1 MNNTINSTKNN
12 KLKDNITSATSN
24 INTLKKAL
32 GLGAIY
38 AGLRKTASTIKD
50 IAKENIDMI
59 ETNNLFEV
67 SMGKVVDKYGNLD
80 TQASKYYTKAM
91 DFQNQMNEK
100 LATNKSELEEYQA
113 MYYSMFKGQG
123 INKDASYTMSESLT
137 KAGYDIASL
146 YNLSVKDAMDKIK
159 SGIAGQVESLRTIG
173 IDVSESSLSKV
184 LNEVGIDRSVQQL
197 SYAEKEVARYIAIIE
212 QAGQAQGDFAKT
224 FESPA
229 NQIRVFQNQLIEL
242 KQVAGSFIVNAFGGI
257 IVWANAIIMAIKEII
272 KSIASLFG
280 YDLSSGGSN
289 NLADS
294 IGVSDLNNGLGGA
307 TKKAKELKKQL
318 MGFDEINNI
327 DPASTTGGSGGSGGV
342 ATGVDDKLLKSLKE
356 WDNKMNSITG
366 KAQEYRDAIL
376 KALGFTRDIDGN
388 LKWHWKDMNNIL
400 KVLTVI
406 AGIVGGILI
415 IGKITKLVNWLKTLF
430 TILKTGKGATTTFGL
445 GLQTIGKIILGL
457 KSGFTNLGAWI
468 SMAVGQYK
476 IFRAQGNGVI
486 SSLKLTKSALA
497 ETGQGF
503 SSLISTGVKV
513 GVGLTGLVASSALAY
528 KSMKDLNEGSIS
540 TTEGMLKLAGSL
552 AGATASGALIGSV
565 FGPAGM
571 AIGAF
576 AGFAISATSAV
587 IGAYNASSKYHDEV
601 KNLKNSVSELSKEIE
616 ENTKKYEENKKN
628 INSNLEDKMAELG
641 VYQTLIAELGKYVDA
656 NGKVISG
663 NERRID
669 YILGELSKALGI
681 ELSRNGDLITK
692 NGEVV
697 SSYKTLQNELSN
709 TIQKL
714 KEEAE
719 TEALKE
725 LYKNSIK
732 QKIKDQNELNK
743 AIEKEAEAYNILQK
757 VTDSG
762 ASKWSKDYKDAKKS
776 LEEASDTV
784 NTLRD
789 NVANDT
795 KDISNYSSQLTQK
808 VVDDT
813 NSMTLQMMEQGEV
826 TEKQMQNIVS
836 SNWSNWESVY
846 NQANTITQE
855 MMLAQSTTIDTWS
868 PELAKK
874 WSDMADSSKENFLQ
888 GISDVDAK
896 TASKILSSINVT
908 NENKPAMAEAWKQL
922 AKKSKDEFDNSFSSL
937 SQDTQNLIIGSITTT
952 ETLTP
957 QMQMKWHDLAKTSK
971 DKYNEQLS
979 LVDDDTRKS
988 IEDANKII
996 DQLSPSEQ
1004 EKLRNLA
1011 KNSKEKYQ
1019 IELSKMQQSTENAMS
1034 NTAGSIN
1041 RNRSVSNSASSLGSN
1056 VKLSYERN
1064 LGDGNNSARNFLLG
1078 FTRVL
1083 SSGGMGGPVGIFY
1096 GIASLTRR
1104 IVSKFNAGLGNH
1116 SPSKKTRKSAI
1127 FFAQG
1132 FTNQIRKSSLGMI
1145 SQVGNLATDM
1155 TDNFSNNIGMVDT
1168 IKELNQGIKVNT
1180 RDMAIDT
1187 TQYVNYG
1194 AISGQI
1200 QAQSKVSLGNI
1211 SDQIYNAV
1219 VSGMEKAKVQ
1229 VDINAK
1235 TDEGVI
1241 VEKASEGFRDYVTR
1255 TGELPFPVPV

>member
-1 MNNTINSTKNN
+1 M
-12 KLKDNITSATSN
+12 
-24 INTLKKAL
+24 

-38 AGLRKTASTIKD
+38 AGLRKTASTIRD
-50 IAKENIDMI
+50 IAKENIDMV

-257 IVWANAIIMAIKEII
+257 ITWANAIIMAIKEII

-294 IGVSDLNNGLGGA
+294 IGVSDLNSGLGGA

-327 DPASTTGGSGGSGGV
+327 DPASTTGGSGGSGGI

-376 KALGFTRDIDGN
+376 KALGFSRDIDGN

-406 AGIVGGILI
+406 AGVVGGILI

-445 GLQTIGKIILGL
+445 GLQTIGKIILAL
-457 KSGFTNLGAWI
+457 KSGFTNFGTWI
-468 SMAVGQYK
+468 SMVVEQYK
-476 IFRAQGNGVI
+476 VFRAQGNGVI
-486 SSLKLTKSALA
+486 ESLKLTKTSLA

-503 SSLISTGVKV
+503 LSLIPTWAKV
-513 GVGLTGLVASSALAY
+513 GVGLAGLVGSSILAY
-528 KSMKDLNEGSIS
+528 NSMKDLNEGSIS

-552 AGATASGALIGSV
+552 TGATASGALIGSV
-565 FGPAGM
+565 FGPAGT
-571 AIGAF
+571 AIGAL
-576 AGFAISATSAV
+576 AGFTIDATSAIV
-587 IGAYNASSKYHDEV
+587 GLYNIQSPLTEELKNTRKKIDEQAQSWN
-601 KNLKNSVSELSKEIE
+601 NLKEKVQETVDTQLGEQNFNKLLVDELD
-616 ENTKKYEENKKN
+616 
-628 INSNLEDKMAELG
+628 NLTE
-641 VYQTLIAELGKYVDA
+641 A
-656 NGKVISG
+656 NGKVKSG
-663 NERRID
+663 YEARVS
-669 YILGELSKALGI
+669 YILGEVNKAYGTEYQLSGNQITQNGKVVDSIKDITDNIRKQIEAKKAQIIL
-681 ELSRNGDLITK
+681 DA
-692 NGEVV
+692 
-697 SSYKTLQNELSN
+697 NE
-709 TIQKL
+709 
-714 KEEAE
+714 
-719 TEALKE
+719 E
-725 LYKNSIK
+725 LYKNAILEKANAYDVYTESLNNQTKAQQEMNEFLEKYGLSMEDVDTKSWKYCSTLSSMNILETARFDK
-732 QKIKDQNELNK
+732 LQKNLDDANKAVDESLNQYKEYSSTIINYEELQTAVIEGSSEAQAKAIEAYTNTYKKEGETRKASLKDEMNMTKIDLDNMKKIYKDNGKEINQDVEEKMNDRIRVVADKLAENTKTVEDLTNDNVDAWKTLGNQSYKVYEEELNK
-743 AIEKEAEAYNILQK
+743 VEPNTRQEIQKMTGVFIEKLPEARKVADDLGTTVIDNLDKEPEAKSVALDEIKQFLNGLS
-757 VTDSG
+757 DSQQRE
-762 ASKWSKDYKDAKKS
+762 
-776 LEEASDTV
+776 L
-784 NTLRD
+784 L
-789 NVANDT
+789 
-795 KDISNYSSQLTQK
+795 
-808 VVDDT
+808 
-813 NSMTLQMMEQGEV
+813 
-826 TEKQMQNIVS
+826 KQC
-836 SNWSNWESVY
+836 
-846 NQANTITQE
+846 
-855 MMLAQSTTIDTWS
+855 
-868 PELAKK
+868 
-874 WSDMADSSKENFLQ
+874 
-888 GISDVDAK
+888 G
-896 TASKILSSINVT
+896 
-908 NENKPAMAEAWKQL
+908 
-922 AKKSKDEFDNSFSSL
+922 
-937 SQDTQNLIIGSITTT
+937 
-952 ETLTP
+952 
-957 QMQMKWHDLAKTSK
+957 
-971 DKYNEQLS
+971 
-979 LVDDDTRKS
+979 
-988 IEDANKII
+988 IEDADKVIQGLKQG
-996 DQLSPSEQ
+996 DLS
-1004 EKLRNLA
+1004 
-1011 KNSKEKYQ
+1011 
-1019 IELSKMQQSTENAMS
+1019 EN
-1034 NTAGSIN
+1034 
-1041 RNRSVSNSASSLGSN
+1041 
-1056 VKLSYERN
+1056 
-1064 LGDGNNSARNFLLG
+1064 
-1078 FTRVL
+1078 
-1083 SSGGMGGPVGIFY
+1083 VGINIIKGLRT
-1096 GIASLTRR
+1096 GIKNDYWQGQTLSTATS
-1104 IVSKFNAGLGNH
+1104 FAGKLLNRFKTAFDIH
-1116 SPSKKTRKSAI
+1116 SPSRKTRT
-1127 FFAQG
+1127 FGMYLLQG
-1132 FTNQIRKSSLGMI
+1132 LG
-1145 SQVGNLATDM
+1145 VGINKEQNNVLSTVKD
-1155 TDNFSNNIGMVDT
+1155 FSNNLLKEFNNP

-1200 QAQSKVSLGNI
+1200 QTQSKVSLGNI
-1211 SDQIYNAV
+1211 SDRIYNAV

-1241 VEKASEGFRDYVTR
+1241 VETASAGFRDYVTR

>member
-1 MNNTINSTKNN
+1 MN
-12 KLKDNITSATSN
+12 A
-24 INTLKKAL
+24 LKKSL

-38 AGLRKTASTIKD
+38 VGLRKTANIVKD
-50 IAKENIDMI
+50 VAQANIDMI

-67 SMGKVVDKYGNLD
+67 SMGKVVDQYGNLD
-80 TQASKYYTKAM
+80 ETASQYYTRAM
-91 DFQNQMNEK
+91 KFQNEMNEK
-100 LATNKSELEEYQA
+100 LATNKSELQKYQA

-123 INKDASYTMSESLT
+123 IDKNNSYTMSESLT

-146 YNLSVKDAMDKIK
+146 YNLSVEDAMNKIK

-294 IGVSDLNNGLGGA
+294 IGVSDLNSGLGGA

-327 DPASTTGGSGGSGGV
+327 DPASTTGGSGGSGGI

-400 KVLTVI
+400 KVLTII

-430 TILKTGKGATTTFGL
+430 TVLKTGKGATTTFGL

-457 KSGFTNLGAWI
+457 KSGFTNLGSWI
-468 SMAVGQYK
+468 SMVIGQYK
-476 IFRAQGNGVI
+476 IFRTQGNGVI
-486 SSLKLTKSALA
+486 SSLKLTRTALA

-503 SSLISTGVKV
+503 FSLIPVWAKV
-513 GVGLTGLVASSALAY
+513 GVGLAGLVGSSTLAY
-528 KSMKDLNEGSIS
+528 KSMKDLKEESIS
-540 TTEGMLKLAGSL
+540 STDGILKLSGSL
-552 AGATASGALIGSV
+552 AGATASGALLGSV
-565 FGPAGM
+565 IPGVGT
-571 AIGAF
+571 AIGALI
-576 AGFAISATSAV
+576 GFSTGAVASIIGLSSAQSELTIELQNTSKEIDTQIEEIENIKKSYDEAVDSINKNKEASLLNLEVTKKQSEVLGEYIDTNGRVKEGYEDRVKLILGDLNNALGTEYGLTGNQITRNGELVKSYNELKSNIDSYIAKKKQQIEAESYEEVYKETLKERIQLEEKQKNLLDERLKAEQEYKDAISDVSTATNFFDRIQAQNNKTL
-587 IGAYNASSKYHDEV
+587 AE
-601 KNLKNSVSELSKEIE
+601 KNLKKITEEEKEYRKEIE
-616 ENTKKYEENKKN
+616 KNQSKLDEYSNK
-628 INSNLEDKMAELG
+628 IDSTYSSIED
-641 VYQTLIAELGKYVDA
+641 T
-656 NGKVISG
+656 S
-663 NERRID
+663 
-669 YILGELSKALGI
+669 
-681 ELSRNGDLITK
+681 
-692 NGEVV
+692 
-697 SSYKTLQNELSN
+697 
-709 TIQKL
+709 
-714 KEEAE
+714 E
-719 TEALKE
+719 TTGT
-725 LYKNSIK
+725 
-732 QKIKDQNELNK
+732 
-743 AIEKEAEAYNILQK
+743 NILQNMQQNF
-757 VTDSG
+757 S
-762 ASKWSKDYKDAKKS
+762 
-776 LEEASDTV
+776 EQ
-784 NTLRD
+784 
-789 NVANDT
+789 T
-795 KDISNYSSQLTQK
+795 K
-808 VVDDT
+808 
-813 NSMTLQMMEQGEV
+813 
-826 TEKQMQNIVS
+826 
-836 SNWSNWESVY
+836 
-846 NQANTITQE
+846 
-855 MMLAQSTTIDTWS
+855 TIDTNTNILSNRFKILGTKGGTSYTQGLESTETSASQTAQQLQKIVESGLENDPAYRKVATDSVKEYLLGLDDKTQKQLLKDCGIANVDEVVKGLKQGDLSEDVGINVIKGLQRGLKNNYWQGQTLTTAKSFANSVLNKFKRTFGINS
-868 PELAKK
+868 PSRKTRTFGMYLLQGLGVGI
-874 WSDMADSSKENFLQ
+874 SKE
-888 GISDVDAK
+888 
-896 TASKILSSINVT
+896 
-908 NENKPAMAEAWKQL
+908 
-922 AKKSKDEFDNSFSSL
+922 
-937 SQDTQNLIIGSITTT
+937 QN
-952 ETLTP
+952 
-957 QMQMKWHDLAKTSK
+957 
-971 DKYNEQLS
+971 N
-979 LVDDDTRKS
+979 
-988 IEDANKII
+988 
-996 DQLSPSEQ
+996 
-1004 EKLRNLA
+1004 
-1011 KNSKEKYQ
+1011 
-1019 IELSKMQQSTENAMS
+1019 
-1034 NTAGSIN
+1034 
-1041 RNRSVSNSASSLGSN
+1041 
-1056 VKLSYERN
+1056 
-1064 LGDGNNSARNFLLG
+1064 
-1078 FTRVL
+1078 VL
-1083 SSGGMGGPVGIFY
+1083 STV
-1096 GIASLTRR
+1096 
-1104 IVSKFNAGLGNH
+1104 K
-1116 SPSKKTRKSAI
+1116 
-1127 FFAQG
+1127 
-1132 FTNQIRKSSLGMI
+1132 
-1145 SQVGNLATDM
+1145 D
-1155 TDNFSNNIGMVDT
+1155 FSNNLLKEFNNP

-1241 VEKASEGFRDYVTR
+1241 VEKASEGFRDYVNR

>member
-91 DFQNQMNEK
+91 NFQNEMNEK
-100 LATNKSELEEYQA
+100 LATNKSELQQYQA

-123 INKDASYTMSESLT
+123 IDKNNSYTMSESLT

-146 YNLSVKDAMDKIK
+146 YNLSVEDAMNKIK

-173 IDVSESSLSKV
+173 IDVSESALTKV
-184 LNEVGIDRSVQQL
+184 IRNAGIDDRSVQQL

-229 NQIRVFQNQLIEL
+229 NQIRVFKNQLIEL

-280 YDLSSGGSN
+280 YDLSSGGSS

-294 IGVSDLNNGLGGA
+294 IGVSDLNSGLGGA

-327 DPASTTGGSGGSGGV
+327 DPASTTGGSGGSSGV

-400 KVLTVI
+400 KVLTII
-406 AGIVGGILI
+406 AGVVGGILI

-457 KSGFTNLGAWI
+457 KSGFTNLGSWI
-468 SMAVGQYK
+468 SMVIGQYK
-476 IFRAQGNGVI
+476 IFRTQGNGVI
-486 SSLKLTKSALA
+486 SSLKLTRTALA

-503 SSLISTGVKV
+503 LSLIPVWAKV
-513 GVGLTGLVASSALAY
+513 GVGLAGLIGSSVLAY
-528 KSMKDLNEGSIS
+528 NSMKDLKEGSIS
-540 TTEGMLKLAGSL
+540 STEGILKLSGSL
-552 AGATASGALIGSV
+552 AGATASGALLGSV
-565 FGPAGM
+565 IPGVGTAVGALAGFS
-571 AIGAF
+571 IGAV
-576 AGFAISATSAV
+576 ASIVGLSSAQSDLT
-587 IGAYNASSKYHDEV
+587 IEIQNTT
-601 KNLKNSVSELSKEIE
+601 KEIDAQIE
-616 ENTKKYEENKKN
+616 EIENIKKSYDETVDSINKNKEASLLNLEVTKKQSE
-628 INSNLEDKMAELG
+628 ILG
-641 VYQTLIAELGKYVDA
+641 EYIDA
-656 NGKVISG
+656 NGRVKEGYEDRVKL
-663 NERRID
+663 
-669 YILGELSKALGI
+669 ILGDLNNALGTEYGLTGNQI
-681 ELSRNGDLITK
+681 TRNGELVKSYNDLKSNID
-692 NGEVV
+692 
-697 SSYKTLQNELSN
+697 SYIAK
-709 TIQKL
+709 K
-714 KEEAE
+714 
-719 TEALKE
+719 
-725 LYKNSIK
+725 K
-732 QKIKDQNELNK
+732 QQI
-743 AIEKEAEAYNILQK
+743 EAEAYEEIYKETLKERIQLEEKQQGLLDSRIQLEQEYKEAIEQTSTATSFFEKQQAKKNETLAKQKLDKLTEEEKKYREELDKNQKKLDEYSSKVDGTYKNIENTGKTTGTNILQNMQQNF
-757 VTDSG
+757 TDQT
-762 ASKWSKDYKDAKKS
+762 K
-776 LEEASDTV
+776 TV
-784 NTLRD
+784 
-789 NVANDT
+789 
-795 KDISNYSSQLTQK
+795 
-808 VVDDT
+808 DT
-813 NSMTLQMMEQGEV
+813 NT
-826 TEKQMQNIVS
+826 N
-836 SNWSNWESVY
+836 
-846 NQANTITQE
+846 
-855 MMLAQSTTIDTWS
+855 
-868 PELAKK
+868 
-874 WSDMADSSKENFLQ
+874 
-888 GISDVDAK
+888 
-896 TASKILSSINVT
+896 ILSNRFKIMGTS
-908 NENKPAMAEAWKQL
+908 EG
-922 AKKSKDEFDNSFSSL
+922 NSYIQGL
-937 SQDTQNLIIGSITTT
+937 D
-952 ETLTP
+952 
-957 QMQMKWHDLAKTSK
+957 
-971 DKYNEQLS
+971 
-979 LVDDDTRKS
+979 
-988 IEDANKII
+988 
-996 DQLSPSEQ
+996 
-1004 EKLRNLA
+1004 
-1011 KNSKEKYQ
+1011 
-1019 IELSKMQQSTENAMS
+1019 STK
-1034 NTAGSIN
+1034 
-1041 RNRSVSNSASSLGSN
+1041 NSASQTAEQLQKLVENGLENEPAYRKVATDSIKEFLNGLSTSEQKRLLKNCGIDN
-1056 VKLSYERN
+1056 VDEVIKGLKQGDLSE
-1064 LGDGNNSARNFLLG
+1064 D
-1078 FTRVL
+1078 
-1083 SSGGMGGPVGIFY
+1083 VGINVVKGLQRGLKNNYWQGQTLSTAKSFANS
-1096 GIASLTRR
+1096 IL
-1104 IVSKFNAGLGNH
+1104 SKFQTTFGIH
-1116 SPSKKTRKSAI
+1116 SPSRKTRAFGIYLLK
-1127 FFAQG
+1127 G
-1132 FTNQIRKSSLGMI
+1132 LGI
-1145 SQVGNLATDM
+1145 GIYKEQNNVLSTVKD
-1155 TDNFSNNIGMVDT
+1155 FSNNLLKEFNNP

-1180 RDMAIDT
+1180 KDMAIDT

-1211 SDQIYNAV
+1211 SDRIYNAV

-1241 VEKASEGFRDYVTR
+1241 VEKASEGFRDIVER

>member
-184 LNEVGIDRSVQQL
+184 LNEVEIDRSVQQL

-294 IGVSDLNNGLGGA
+294 IGVSDLNSGLGGA

-327 DPASTTGGSGGSGGV
+327 DPASTTGGSGGSGGI

-388 LKWHWKDMNNIL
+388 LKWHWKDMNKIL

-415 IGKITKLVNWLKTLF
+415 IGKITKLINWLKTLF

-445 GLQTIGKIILGL
+445 GLQTIGKIILSL
-457 KSGFTNLGAWI
+457 KSGFTNLGTWI
-468 SMAVGQYK
+468 PMVVSQYK
-476 IFRAQGNGVI
+476 IFRTQGNGVI

-503 SSLISTGVKV
+503 LSLVPTWAKV
-513 GVGLTGLVASSALAY
+513 SVGLAGLVGSSVLAY
-528 KSMKDLNEGSIS
+528 NSMKQLEEGSIS
-540 TTEGMLKLAGSL
+540 STGGILKFSGSL
-552 AGATASGALIGSV
+552 AGAAASGALLGSAIPGVGTVVGAFGGIIIGTTASMLG
-565 FGPAGM
+565 FNEENINM
-571 AIGAF
+571 AIKLAE
-576 AGFAISATSAV
+576 TSKSLKEQKEK
-587 IGAYNASSKYHDEV
+587 INDI
-601 KNLKNSVSELSKEIE
+601 KNSYDEAVESINKNKEASLLNLE
-616 ENTKKYEENKKN
+616 VTKKQSE
-628 INSNLEDKMAELG
+628 ILG
-641 VYQTLIAELGKYVDA
+641 EYIEA
-656 NGKVISG
+656 NGKVKEG
-663 NERRID
+663 YEDRVKL
-669 YILGELSKALGI
+669 ILGDLNSALGT
-681 ELSRNGDLITK
+681 EYGLTGNQITK
-692 NGEVV
+692 NGELVK
-697 SSYKTLQNELSN
+697 SYNDLKSN
-709 TIQKL
+709 IDSYISK
-714 KEEAE
+714 K
-719 TEALKE
+719 
-725 LYKNSIK
+725 
-732 QKIKDQNELNK
+732 K
-743 AIEKEAEAYNILQK
+743 AQIEAEAYEDIYKEKIKERIQLEGQLPEVEQRVTDAQEALCEAEKNSANAIGYWSKQQAQRKEEIARSNLGKAMKEEQDFRKELDGNQKKLDEYAQKFSGTYSSIEDTSKTTGTNILQNMQQNF
-757 VTDSG
+757 TDQT
-762 ASKWSKDYKDAKKS
+762 K
-776 LEEASDTV
+776 TV
-784 NTLRD
+784 
-789 NVANDT
+789 
-795 KDISNYSSQLTQK
+795 
-808 VVDDT
+808 DT
-813 NSMTLQMMEQGEV
+813 NT
-826 TEKQMQNIVS
+826 N
-836 SNWSNWESVY
+836 
-846 NQANTITQE
+846 
-855 MMLAQSTTIDTWS
+855 
-868 PELAKK
+868 
-874 WSDMADSSKENFLQ
+874 
-888 GISDVDAK
+888 
-896 TASKILSSINVT
+896 ILSNRFKIMGTS
-908 NENKPAMAEAWKQL
+908 EG
-922 AKKSKDEFDNSFSSL
+922 NSYIQGL
-937 SQDTQNLIIGSITTT
+937 D
-952 ETLTP
+952 
-957 QMQMKWHDLAKTSK
+957 
-971 DKYNEQLS
+971 
-979 LVDDDTRKS
+979 
-988 IEDANKII
+988 
-996 DQLSPSEQ
+996 
-1004 EKLRNLA
+1004 
-1011 KNSKEKYQ
+1011 
-1019 IELSKMQQSTENAMS
+1019 STK
-1034 NTAGSIN
+1034 
-1041 RNRSVSNSASSLGSN
+1041 NSASQTAEQLQKLVENGLENEPAYRKVATDSIKEFLNGLSTSEQKRLLKNCGIDN
-1056 VKLSYERN
+1056 VDEVIKGLKQGDLSE
-1064 LGDGNNSARNFLLG
+1064 D
-1078 FTRVL
+1078 
-1083 SSGGMGGPVGIFY
+1083 VGINVVKGLQRGLKNNYWQGQTLSTAKSFANS
-1096 GIASLTRR
+1096 IL
-1104 IVSKFNAGLGNH
+1104 SKFQTTFGIH
-1116 SPSKKTRKSAI
+1116 SPSRKTRAFGIYLLK
-1127 FFAQG
+1127 G
-1132 FTNQIRKSSLGMI
+1132 LGI
-1145 SQVGNLATDM
+1145 GIYKEQNNVLSTVKD
-1155 TDNFSNNIGMVDT
+1155 FSNNLLKEFNNP

-1180 RDMAIDT
+1180 KDMAIDT

-1200 QAQSKVSLGNI
+1200 QAQSKVSMGNI
-1211 SDQIYNAV
+1211 SDRIYNAV

-1255 TGELPFPVPV
+1255 TGELPFPVPL

>member
-100 LATNKSELEEYQA
+100 LATNKSELEKYQA

-294 IGVSDLNNGLGGA
+294 IGVSDLNSGLGGA

-327 DPASTTGGSGGSGGV
+327 DPASTTGGSGGSGGI
-342 ATGVDDKLLKSLKE
+342 ATGVDDKLLNSLKE

-376 KALGFTRDIDGN
+376 KALGFTKDINGK
-388 LKWHWKDMNNIL
+388 LKWSWKDMNNIL
-400 KVLTVI
+400 KVLTII

-415 IGKITKLVNWLKTLF
+415 IGKITKLVNWLKALF
-430 TILKTGKGATTTFGL
+430 TVLKTGKGATTTFGL

-457 KSGFTNLGAWI
+457 KSGFTNLASWI
-468 SMAVGQYK
+468 DMVLEQY
-476 IFRAQGNGVI
+476 ISFRIDGNGVI
-486 SSLKLTKSALA
+486 SSLKMTKSALA

-503 SSLISTGVKV
+503 LSLIPTWAKV
-513 GVGLTGLVASSALAY
+513 GVGLAGLVGSTVLAY
-528 KSMKDLNEGSIS
+528 NSMKDLKEGSIS
-540 TTEGMLKLAGSL
+540 TTEGILKLSGSL
-552 AGATASGALIGSV
+552 AGATASGALLGSV
-565 FGPAGM
+565 FGPIGT
-571 AIGAF
+571 AIGAVT
-576 AGFAISATSAV
+576 GFVISGISALAGYNAESLELAKRIKESTKEYEEFTEKINENAKAQLFEIDNTESLVKELDTLVDGNGKVKKGYEARVSFILNELNNAYGTEAKVVDGTIQKYDEFKNKIFDLIDAKKAEIVLSAYEEKYKNALEKRAEAYTNLEKAEKEYVDVKEKCNSRISELEVLRDSAQEAHSYAMVSAYNTEIDSMKNMVSEKETQYNKQKQLLDSYNQDIYNYETLQTATVTDNKELQKKAIEEFTNTVEVNGQKITLSGEQQIGMLKSQSQEYINIIKNKGDKVSEEEKNMLNGVLTLLGDKLKEQTQTVEDLTPDNIEAWKTLAEGSEEKYNEYISDIPEDAKLVLDTINGKVDTTSEEQIKKWGDLASNSEDKYDKALSLIPEDARKNIQSAV
-587 IGAYNASSKYHDEV
+587 NEINRKQGEAGTAGGNVGSNASS
-601 KNLKNSVSELSKEIE
+601 S
-616 ENTKKYEENKKN
+616 
-628 INSNLEDKMAELG
+628 
-641 VYQTLIAELGKYVDA
+641 
-656 NGKVISG
+656 
-663 NERRID
+663 
-669 YILGELSKALGI
+669 
-681 ELSRNGDLITK
+681 
-692 NGEVV
+692 
-697 SSYKTLQNELSN
+697 
-709 TIQKL
+709 
-714 KEEAE
+714 
-719 TEALKE
+719 
-725 LYKNSIK
+725 
-732 QKIKDQNELNK
+732 
-743 AIEKEAEAYNILQK
+743 
-757 VTDSG
+757 
-762 ASKWSKDYKDAKKS
+762 
-776 LEEASDTV
+776 
-784 NTLRD
+784 
-789 NVANDT
+789 
-795 KDISNYSSQLTQK
+795 
-808 VVDDT
+808 
-813 NSMTLQMMEQGEV
+813 
-826 TEKQMQNIVS
+826 
-836 SNWSNWESVY
+836 
-846 NQANTITQE
+846 
-855 MMLAQSTTIDTWS
+855 
-868 PELAKK
+868 
-874 WSDMADSSKENFLQ
+874 
-888 GISDVDAK
+888 
-896 TASKILSSINVT
+896 
-908 NENKPAMAEAWKQL
+908 
-922 AKKSKDEFDNSFSSL
+922 FD
-937 SQDTQNLIIGSITTT
+937 
-952 ETLTP
+952 
-957 QMQMKWHDLAKTSK
+957 
-971 DKYNEQLS
+971 
-979 LVDDDTRKS
+979 
-988 IEDANKII
+988 
-996 DQLSPSEQ
+996 
-1004 EKLRNLA
+1004 
-1011 KNSKEKYQ
+1011 
-1019 IELSKMQQSTENAMS
+1019 
-1034 NTAGSIN
+1034 
-1041 RNRSVSNSASSLGSN
+1041 
-1056 VKLSYERN
+1056 RN
-1064 LGDGNNSARNFLLG
+1064 LGSSESSAKNFLLG

-1083 SSGGMGGPVGIFY
+1083 ASGGLSGPVGIFSS
-1096 GIASLTRR
+1096 IATLTGK
-1104 IVSKFNAGLGNH
+1104 IIAKFNKGLGNA

-1132 FTNQIRKSSLGMI
+1132 FTNQIKKSSLGMI
-1145 SQVGNLATDM
+1145 SQAGNLATDL
-1155 TDNFSNNIGMVDT
+1155 TNNFSDNIGIVDT
-1168 IKELNQGIKVNT
+1168 MKELNQGIKVNT
-1180 RDMAIDT
+1180 KDMAIDT

-1211 SDQIYNAV
+1211 SDRIYNAV

>member
-294 IGVSDLNNGLGGA
+294 IGVSDLNSGLGGA

-327 DPASTTGGSGGSGGV
+327 DPASTTGGSGGSGGI

-457 KSGFTNLGAWI
+457 KSGFTNLGSWI
-468 SMAVGQYK
+468 SMVVGQYQ

-486 SSLKLTKSALA
+486 ESLKLTNASLA

-503 SSLISTGVKV
+503 LSLIPTWAKV
-513 GVGLTGLVASSALAY
+513 GVGLAGLVGSSVLAY
-528 KSMKDLNEGSIS
+528 NSMKDLKDGSGS
-540 TTEGMLKLAGSL
+540 TAVEILKLSGSL
-552 AGATASGALIGSV
+552 AGAAASGALLGSAIPGVGTVVGAFGGIIIGTTASMLG
-565 FGPAGM
+565 FNEENINM
-571 AIGAF
+571 AIKLAE
-576 AGFAISATSAV
+576 TSKSLKEQKEK
-587 IGAYNASSKYHDEV
+587 INDI
-601 KNLKNSVSELSKEIE
+601 KNSYDEAVKSINKNKEASLLNLE
-616 ENTKKYEENKKN
+616 VTKKQSE
-628 INSNLEDKMAELG
+628 ILG
-641 VYQTLIAELGKYVDA
+641 EYIEA
-656 NGKVISG
+656 NGKIKEGYEDRVKL
-663 NERRID
+663 
-669 YILGELSKALGI
+669 ILGDLNSALGT
-681 ELSRNGDLITK
+681 EYGLTGNQITK
-692 NGEVV
+692 NGELVK
-697 SSYKTLQNELSN
+697 SYNDLKSN
-709 TIQKL
+709 IDSYISK
-714 KEEAE
+714 K
-719 TEALKE
+719 
-725 LYKNSIK
+725 
-732 QKIKDQNELNK
+732 K
-743 AIEKEAEAYNILQK
+743 AQIEAEAYEDIYKEKIKERIQLEGQLPEVEQRVTDAQEALCEAEKNSANAIGYWSKQQAQRKEEIARSNLGKAMKEEQDFRKELDGSQKELDEYAQKFSGTYSSIEDTTKTTGANILQNMQQNFTDQTKTVDTNTNILSNRFKILGTKEGNSYTQGLGSTEISASQTAEQLQKIVEMGLENEPAYRK
-757 VTDSG
+757 VATDSIKEFLNG
-762 ASKWSKDYKDAKKS
+762 LSTSEQKRLLK
-776 LEEASDTV
+776 
-784 NTLRD
+784 NCGID
-789 NVANDT
+789 NVDEVIKGLKQGDLSEDVGINVVKGLQKGLKNNYWQGQTLSTAKSFAN
-795 KDISNYSSQLTQK
+795 S
-808 VVDDT
+808 
-813 NSMTLQMMEQGEV
+813 
-826 TEKQMQNIVS
+826 
-836 SNWSNWESVY
+836 
-846 NQANTITQE
+846 
-855 MMLAQSTTIDTWS
+855 
-868 PELAKK
+868 
-874 WSDMADSSKENFLQ
+874 
-888 GISDVDAK
+888 
-896 TASKILSSINVT
+896 ILS
-908 NENKPAMAEAWKQL
+908 KFQ
-922 AKKSKDEFDNSFSSL
+922 
-937 SQDTQNLIIGSITTT
+937 TT
-952 ETLTP
+952 
-957 QMQMKWHDLAKTSK
+957 
-971 DKYNEQLS
+971 
-979 LVDDDTRKS
+979 
-988 IEDANKII
+988 
-996 DQLSPSEQ
+996 
-1004 EKLRNLA
+1004 
-1011 KNSKEKYQ
+1011 
-1019 IELSKMQQSTENAMS
+1019 
-1034 NTAGSIN
+1034 
-1041 RNRSVSNSASSLGSN
+1041 
-1056 VKLSYERN
+1056 
-1064 LGDGNNSARNFLLG
+1064 F
-1078 FTRVL
+1078 
-1083 SSGGMGGPVGIFY
+1083 GI
-1096 GIASLTRR
+1096 
-1104 IVSKFNAGLGNH
+1104 H
-1116 SPSKKTRKSAI
+1116 SPSRKTRTFGI
-1127 FFAQG
+1127 YLLQG
-1132 FTNQIRKSSLGMI
+1132 LG
-1145 SQVGNLATDM
+1145 VGINKEQNNVLSTVKD
-1155 TDNFSNNIGMVDT
+1155 FSNNLLKEFNSP

-1200 QAQSKVSLGNI
+1200 QAQSKVSMGNI
-1211 SDQIYNAV
+1211 SDKIYNAV

>member
-91 DFQNQMNEK
+91 NFQNEMNEK
-100 LATNKSELEEYQA
+100 LATNKSELQQYQA

-123 INKDASYTMSESLT
+123 IDKNNSYTMSESLT

-146 YNLSVKDAMDKIK
+146 YNLSVEDAMNKIK

-173 IDVSESSLSKV
+173 IDVSESALTKV
-184 LNEVGIDRSVQQL
+184 IRNAGIDDRSVQQL

-229 NQIRVFQNQLIEL
+229 NQIRVFKNQLIEL

-280 YDLSSGGSN
+280 YDLSSGGSS

-294 IGVSDLNNGLGGA
+294 IGVSDLNSGLGGA

-327 DPASTTGGSGGSGGV
+327 DPASTTGGSGGSSGV

-400 KVLTVI
+400 KVLTII
-406 AGIVGGILI
+406 AGVVGGILI

-457 KSGFTNLGAWI
+457 KSGFTNLGSWI
-468 SMAVGQYK
+468 SMVIGQYK
-476 IFRAQGNGVI
+476 IFRTQGNGVI
-486 SSLKLTKSALA
+486 SSLKLTRTALA

-503 SSLISTGVKV
+503 LSLIPVWAKV
-513 GVGLTGLVASSALAY
+513 GVGLAGLIGSSVLAY
-528 KSMKDLNEGSIS
+528 NSMKDLKEGSIS
-540 TTEGMLKLAGSL
+540 STEGILKLSGSL
-552 AGATASGALIGSV
+552 AGATASGALLVSV
-565 FGPAGM
+565 IPGVGTAVGALAGFS
-571 AIGAF
+571 IGAV
-576 AGFAISATSAV
+576 ASIVGLSSAQSDLT
-587 IGAYNASSKYHDEV
+587 IEIQNTT
-601 KNLKNSVSELSKEIE
+601 KEIDAQIE
-616 ENTKKYEENKKN
+616 EIENIKKSYDETVDSINKNKEASLLNLEVTKKQSE
-628 INSNLEDKMAELG
+628 ILG
-641 VYQTLIAELGKYVDA
+641 EYIDA
-656 NGKVISG
+656 NGRVKEGYEDRVKL
-663 NERRID
+663 
-669 YILGELSKALGI
+669 ILGDLNNALGTEYGLTGNQI
-681 ELSRNGDLITK
+681 TRNGELVKSYNDLKSNID
-692 NGEVV
+692 
-697 SSYKTLQNELSN
+697 SYIAK
-709 TIQKL
+709 K
-714 KEEAE
+714 
-719 TEALKE
+719 
-725 LYKNSIK
+725 K
-732 QKIKDQNELNK
+732 QQI
-743 AIEKEAEAYNILQK
+743 EAEAYEEIYKETLKERIQLEEKQQGLLDSRIQLEQEYKEAIEQTSTATSFFEKQQAKKNETLAKQKLDKLTEEEKKYREELDKNQKKLDEYSSKVDGTYKNIENTGKTTGTNILQNMQQNF
-757 VTDSG
+757 TDQ
-762 ASKWSKDYKDAKKS
+762 
-776 LEEASDTV
+776 
-784 NTLRD
+784 
-789 NVANDT
+789 T
-795 KDISNYSSQLTQK
+795 K
-808 VVDDT
+808 
-813 NSMTLQMMEQGEV
+813 
-826 TEKQMQNIVS
+826 
-836 SNWSNWESVY
+836 
-846 NQANTITQE
+846 
-855 MMLAQSTTIDTWS
+855 TIDT
-868 PELAKK
+868 
-874 WSDMADSSKENFLQ
+874 N
-888 GISDVDAK
+888 
-896 TASKILSSINVT
+896 TNILSNRFKIMGTS
-908 NENKPAMAEAWKQL
+908 EG
-922 AKKSKDEFDNSFSSL
+922 NSYIQGL
-937 SQDTQNLIIGSITTT
+937 D
-952 ETLTP
+952 
-957 QMQMKWHDLAKTSK
+957 
-971 DKYNEQLS
+971 
-979 LVDDDTRKS
+979 
-988 IEDANKII
+988 
-996 DQLSPSEQ
+996 
-1004 EKLRNLA
+1004 
-1011 KNSKEKYQ
+1011 
-1019 IELSKMQQSTENAMS
+1019 STK
-1034 NTAGSIN
+1034 
-1041 RNRSVSNSASSLGSN
+1041 NSASQTAEQLQKLVENGLENEPAYRKVATDSIKEFLNGLSTSEQKRLLKNCGIDN
-1056 VKLSYERN
+1056 VDEVIKGLKQGDLSE
-1064 LGDGNNSARNFLLG
+1064 D
-1078 FTRVL
+1078 
-1083 SSGGMGGPVGIFY
+1083 VGINVVKGLQRGLKNNYWQGQTLSTAKSFANS
-1096 GIASLTRR
+1096 IL
-1104 IVSKFNAGLGNH
+1104 SKFQTTFGIH
-1116 SPSKKTRKSAI
+1116 SPSRKTRAFGIYLLK
-1127 FFAQG
+1127 G
-1132 FTNQIRKSSLGMI
+1132 LGI
-1145 SQVGNLATDM
+1145 GIYKEQNNVLSTVKD
-1155 TDNFSNNIGMVDT
+1155 FSNNLLKEFNNP

-1180 RDMAIDT
+1180 KDMAIDT

-1211 SDQIYNAV
+1211 SDKIYNAV

>member
-1 MNNTINSTKNN
+1 MN
-12 KLKDNITSATSN
+12 A
-24 INTLKKAL
+24 LKKSL

-38 AGLRKTASTIKD
+38 VGLRKTANIVKD
-50 IAKENIDMI
+50 VAQANIDMI

-67 SMGKVVDKYGNLD
+67 SMGKVVDQYGNLD
-80 TQASKYYTKAM
+80 EEASKYYTKAM
-91 DFQNQMNEK
+91 NFQNEMNEK
-100 LATNKSELEEYQA
+100 LATNKSELQQYQA

-123 INKDASYTMSESLT
+123 IDKNNSYTMSESLT

-146 YNLSVKDAMDKIK
+146 YNLSVEDAMNKIK

-173 IDVSESSLSKV
+173 IDVSESALTKV
-184 LNEVGIDRSVQQL
+184 IRNAGIDDRSVQQL
-197 SYAEKEVARYIAIIE
+197 SYAEKEIARYIAILN

-229 NQIRVFQNQLIEL
+229 NQIRVFQNQLTEL
-242 KQVAGSFIVNAFGGI
+242 KQVAGSFIMNAFGGI

-280 YDLSSGGSN
+280 YDLNSGGSS

-294 IGVSDLNNGLGGA
+294 VGISDLNTGLGGA

-327 DPASTTGGSGGSGGV
+327 DPASKTGSSGSGGV

-356 WDNKMNSITG
+356 WDNKMNSISG

-376 KALGFTRDIDGN
+376 KALGFTRDINGN
-388 LKWHWKDMNNIL
+388 LKWSWKDMNNIL

-406 AGIVGGILI
+406 AGVVGGILI
-415 IGKITKLVNWLKTLF
+415 IGKLTKLVNWLKTLF

-457 KSGFTNLGAWI
+457 KSGFTKLGSWI
-468 SMAVGQYK
+468 SMVVGQYK
-476 IFRAQGNGVI
+476 IFRSQGNGVI
-486 SSLKLTKSALA
+486 QSLKLTKASLA

-503 SSLISTGVKV
+503 LSLIPTWAKV
-513 GVGLTGLVASSALAY
+513 GVGLAGLVGSSALAY
-528 KSMKDLNEGSIS
+528 KSMKDLAEGTIS
-540 TTEGMLKLAGSL
+540 PTKGFLELAGSIV
-552 AGATASGALIGSV
+552 GATASGALIGSV
-565 FGPAGM
+565 FGPAGT
-571 AIGAF
+571 AIGAL
-576 AGFAISATSAV
+576 AGFAIDAASALWGS
-587 IGAYNASSKYHDEV
+587 YNASSKYHEEV
-601 KNLKNSVSELSKEIE
+601 KKLKSSVNELSKEIE
-616 ENTKKYEENKKN
+616 ESTKKYEENKKT
-628 INSNLEDKMAELG
+628 INDNLKDKEAELG
-641 VYQTLIAELGKYVDA
+641 MYQTLTTELGNYVDS

-663 NERRID
+663 NERRVD
-669 YILGELSKALGI
+669 YILGELSEALGT
-681 ELSRNGDLITK
+681 ELSRNGELITK

-697 SSYKTLQNELSN
+697 KSYKDLQSELSN

-719 TEALKE
+719 TESLKE

-732 QKIKDQNELNK
+732 QKIKDQNDLNK
-743 AIEKEAEAYNILQK
+743 AIEKETEAYNTLQNMRA
-757 VTDSG
+757 SG
-762 ASKWSKDYKDAKKS
+762 ESEWSKDYQNAKKA
-776 LEEASDTV
+776 LEEASNSV

-795 KDISNYSSQLTQK
+795 KDMSNYSAQLTQK
-808 VVDDT
+808 VIDDT
-813 NSMTLQMMEQGEV
+813 NSMTLQMVTQGEV
-826 TEKQMQNIVS
+826 TESQMQNIVS
-836 SNWSNWESVY
+836 SNWSNWESIY
-846 NQANTITQE
+846 NQADTTTKEI
-855 MMLAQSTTIDTWS
+855 MLEQSTTIDTWS
-868 PELAKK
+868 PQLAKK
-874 WSDMADSSKENFLQ
+874 WSDMATESSEKFAQ
-888 GISDVDAK
+888 GIRDVDTN

-908 NENKPAMAEAWKQL
+908 NENKPTMAEAWKEL

-979 LVDDDTRKS
+979 LVDGDTRSAIEKS
-988 IEDANKII
+988 VRTI
-996 DQLSPSEQ
+996 DSLSPDEQ
-1004 EKLRNLA
+1004 EKLRKLA
-1011 KNSKEKYQ
+1011 YNSKDKYAME
-1019 IELSKMQQSTENAMS
+1019 ISKIQNDTENAMKNS
-1034 NTAGSIN
+1034 AGSIN
-1041 RNRSVSNSASSLGSN
+1041 RNRNVQDSAGSLGGN
-1056 VKLSYERN
+1056 VRISYARN
-1064 LGDGNNSARNFLLG
+1064 LGDASQPAKNFLLG

-1083 SSGGMGGPVGIFY
+1083 SSGGTFGPVGIFSS
-1096 GIASLTRR
+1096 IATLTGK
-1104 IVSKFNAGLGNH
+1104 IIAKFNRGLGNA

-1145 SQVGNLATDM
+1145 SQAGNLATDL
-1155 TDNFSNNIGMVDT
+1155 TNNFSDNIGIADT
-1168 IKELNQGIKVNT
+1168 MKELNEGIKVNT
-1180 RDMAIDT
+1180 KDMAIDT
-1187 TQYVNYG
+1187 TQYVNYS

-1200 QAQSKVSLGNI
+1200 QAQSKISIGNVS
-1211 SDQIYNAV
+1211 DRIYEAV

-1229 VDINAK
+1229 VDIKAK
-1235 TDEGVI
+1235 TEEGVI
-1241 VEKASEGFRDYVTR
+1241 VEKASEGFKDYVNR

>member
-1 MNNTINSTKNN
+1 MGSLNTLKSSLNNTINSTKNN

-91 DFQNQMNEK
+91 NFQNEMNEK
-100 LATNKSELEEYQA
+100 LATNKSELQQYQA

-123 INKDASYTMSESLT
+123 IDKNNSYTMSESLT

-146 YNLSVKDAMDKIK
+146 YNLSVEDAMNKIK

-173 IDVSESSLSKV
+173 IDVSESALTKV
-184 LNEVGIDRSVQQL
+184 IRNAGIDDRSVQQL

-229 NQIRVFQNQLIEL
+229 NQIRVFKNQLIEL

-280 YDLSSGGSN
+280 YDLSSGGSS

-294 IGVSDLNNGLGGA
+294 IGVSDLNSGLGGA

-327 DPASTTGGSGGSGGV
+327 DPASTTGGSGGSSGV

-400 KVLTVI
+400 KVLTII
-406 AGIVGGILI
+406 AGVVGGILI

-457 KSGFTNLGAWI
+457 KSGFTNLGSWI
-468 SMAVGQYK
+468 SMVIGQYK
-476 IFRAQGNGVI
+476 IFRTQGNGVI
-486 SSLKLTKSALA
+486 SSLKLTRTALA

-503 SSLISTGVKV
+503 LSLIPVWAKV
-513 GVGLTGLVASSALAY
+513 GVGLAGLIGSSVLAY
-528 KSMKDLNEGSIS
+528 NSMKDLKEGSIS
-540 TTEGMLKLAGSL
+540 STEGILKLSGSL
-552 AGATASGALIGSV
+552 AGATASGALLGSV
-565 FGPAGM
+565 IPGVGTAVGALAGFS
-571 AIGAF
+571 IGAV
-576 AGFAISATSAV
+576 ASIVGLSSAQSDLT
-587 IGAYNASSKYHDEV
+587 IEIQNTT
-601 KNLKNSVSELSKEIE
+601 KEIDAQIE
-616 ENTKKYEENKKN
+616 EIENIKKSYDETVDSINKNKEASLLNLEVTKKQSE
-628 INSNLEDKMAELG
+628 ILG
-641 VYQTLIAELGKYVDA
+641 EYIDA
-656 NGKVISG
+656 NGRVKEGYEDRVKL
-663 NERRID
+663 
-669 YILGELSKALGI
+669 ILGDLNNALGTEYGLTGNQI
-681 ELSRNGDLITK
+681 TRNGELVKSYNDLKSNID
-692 NGEVV
+692 
-697 SSYKTLQNELSN
+697 SYIAK
-709 TIQKL
+709 K
-714 KEEAE
+714 
-719 TEALKE
+719 
-725 LYKNSIK
+725 K
-732 QKIKDQNELNK
+732 QQI
-743 AIEKEAEAYNILQK
+743 EAEAYEEIYKETLKERIQLEEKQQGLLDSRIQLEQEYKEAIEQTSTATSFFEKQQAKKNETLAKQKLDKLTEEEKKYREELDKNQKKLDEYSSKVDGTYKNIENTGKTTGTNILQNMQQNF
-757 VTDSG
+757 TDQ
-762 ASKWSKDYKDAKKS
+762 
-776 LEEASDTV
+776 
-784 NTLRD
+784 
-789 NVANDT
+789 T
-795 KDISNYSSQLTQK
+795 K
-808 VVDDT
+808 
-813 NSMTLQMMEQGEV
+813 
-826 TEKQMQNIVS
+826 
-836 SNWSNWESVY
+836 
-846 NQANTITQE
+846 
-855 MMLAQSTTIDTWS
+855 TIDT
-868 PELAKK
+868 
-874 WSDMADSSKENFLQ
+874 N
-888 GISDVDAK
+888 
-896 TASKILSSINVT
+896 TNILSNRFKIMGTS
-908 NENKPAMAEAWKQL
+908 EG
-922 AKKSKDEFDNSFSSL
+922 NSYIQGL
-937 SQDTQNLIIGSITTT
+937 D
-952 ETLTP
+952 
-957 QMQMKWHDLAKTSK
+957 
-971 DKYNEQLS
+971 
-979 LVDDDTRKS
+979 
-988 IEDANKII
+988 
-996 DQLSPSEQ
+996 
-1004 EKLRNLA
+1004 
-1011 KNSKEKYQ
+1011 
-1019 IELSKMQQSTENAMS
+1019 STK
-1034 NTAGSIN
+1034 
-1041 RNRSVSNSASSLGSN
+1041 NSASQTAEQLQKLVENGLENEPAYRKVATDSIKEFLNGLSTSEQKRLLKNCGIDN
-1056 VKLSYERN
+1056 VDEVIKGLKQGDLSE
-1064 LGDGNNSARNFLLG
+1064 D
-1078 FTRVL
+1078 
-1083 SSGGMGGPVGIFY
+1083 VGINVVKGLQRGLKNNYWQGQTLSTAKSFANS
-1096 GIASLTRR
+1096 IL
-1104 IVSKFNAGLGNH
+1104 SKFQTTFGIH
-1116 SPSKKTRKSAI
+1116 SPSRKTRAFGIYLLK
-1127 FFAQG
+1127 G
-1132 FTNQIRKSSLGMI
+1132 LGI
-1145 SQVGNLATDM
+1145 GIYKEQNNVLSTVKD
-1155 TDNFSNNIGMVDT
+1155 FSNNLLKEFNNP

-1180 RDMAIDT
+1180 KDMAIDT

-1211 SDQIYNAV
+1211 SDKIYNAV

>member
-50 IAKENIDMI
+50 IAKENIDMV

-294 IGVSDLNNGLGGA
+294 IGVSDLNSGLGGA

-327 DPASTTGGSGGSGGV
+327 DPASTSGSSGSGGV
-342 ATGVDDKLLKSLKE
+342 ATGIDDKLLKSLKE

-366 KAQEYRDAIL
+366 KAQEYRDKIL
-376 KALGFTRDIDGN
+376 EALGFTKDINGK
-388 LKWHWKDMNNIL
+388 LKWSWKDMNNIL

-468 SMAVGQYK
+468 SMVVGQYK
-476 IFRAQGNGVI
+476 IFRTQGNGVI
-486 SSLKLTKSALA
+486 ESLKLTNASLA

-503 SSLISTGVKV
+503 LSLIPTWAKV
-513 GVGLTGLVASSALAY
+513 GVGLAGLVGSSALAY
-528 KSMKDLNEGSIS
+528 NSMKQLEEGSIS
-540 TTEGMLKLAGSL
+540 STDGILKLSGSL
-552 AGATASGALIGSV
+552 AGATASGALLGSV
-565 FGPAGM
+565 IPGVGT
-571 AIGAF
+571 AIGALV
-576 AGFAISATSAV
+576 GFSTGAVASIIGLSSAQ
-587 IGAYNASSKYHDEV
+587 
-601 KNLKNSVSELSKEIE
+601 SELTIELQNTSKEIDTQIE
-616 ENTKKYEENKKN
+616 EIDNIKKSYDEVIDSINKNKEASLLNLEVTKKQSEV
-628 INSNLEDKMAELG
+628 LG
-641 VYQTLIAELGKYVDA
+641 EYIDA
-656 NGKVISG
+656 NGRVKEGYEDRVKL
-663 NERRID
+663 
-669 YILGELSKALGI
+669 ILGDLNNALGTEYGLTGNQI
-681 ELSRNGDLITK
+681 TRNGELVK
-692 NGEVV
+692 
-697 SSYKTLQNELSN
+697 SYNELKSN
-709 TIQKL
+709 IDSYIAK
-714 KEEAE
+714 K
-719 TEALKE
+719 
-725 LYKNSIK
+725 K
-732 QKIKDQNELNK
+732 QQI
-743 AIEKEAEAYNILQK
+743 EAEAYEEVYKETLKERIQLEEKQKNLLDERLKAEQEYKDAISDVSTATNFFDIIQAQNNKTLAEKNLKKITEEEKEYRKEIEKNQSKLDEYSNKIDGTYKNIEDTSKTTGTNILQNMQQNFSDQTKTVDTNTNILSNRFKILGTNEGTSYIQGLDSTKNNATQTANQLQKLVENGLENDPAYRK
-757 VTDSG
+757 VATDSIKEYLNNL
-762 ASKWSKDYKDAKKS
+762 STSEQKK
-776 LEEASDTV
+776 LLKQCGINNADE
-784 NTLRD
+784 
-789 NVANDT
+789 
-795 KDISNYSSQLTQK
+795 
-808 VVDDT
+808 VVKG
-813 NSMTLQMMEQGEV
+813 LKQGDLSEDV
-826 TEKQMQNIVS
+826 GVNIVKGLQIGLKNNYWQGKTLS
-836 SNWSNWESVY
+836 T
-846 NQANTITQE
+846 AFD
-855 MMLAQSTTIDTWS
+855 LATNV
-868 PELAKK
+868 LAKFK
-874 WSDMADSSKENFLQ
+874 RTFGINSPSRKTRTFGIYLLQ
-888 GISDVDAK
+888 GLGVG
-896 TASKILSSINVT
+896 INK
-908 NENKPAMAEAWKQL
+908 E
-922 AKKSKDEFDNSFSSL
+922 
-937 SQDTQNLIIGSITTT
+937 QN
-952 ETLTP
+952 
-957 QMQMKWHDLAKTSK
+957 
-971 DKYNEQLS
+971 N
-979 LVDDDTRKS
+979 
-988 IEDANKII
+988 
-996 DQLSPSEQ
+996 
-1004 EKLRNLA
+1004 
-1011 KNSKEKYQ
+1011 
-1019 IELSKMQQSTENAMS
+1019 
-1034 NTAGSIN
+1034 
-1041 RNRSVSNSASSLGSN
+1041 
-1056 VKLSYERN
+1056 
-1064 LGDGNNSARNFLLG
+1064 
-1078 FTRVL
+1078 VL
-1083 SSGGMGGPVGIFY
+1083 STV
-1096 GIASLTRR
+1096 
-1104 IVSKFNAGLGNH
+1104 K
-1116 SPSKKTRKSAI
+1116 
-1127 FFAQG
+1127 
-1132 FTNQIRKSSLGMI
+1132 
-1145 SQVGNLATDM
+1145 D
-1155 TDNFSNNIGMVDT
+1155 FSNNLLKEFNEPIN
-1168 IKELNQGIKVNT
+1168 ELNQGIKVNT
-1180 RDMAIDT
+1180 KDMAIDT

-1211 SDQIYNAV
+1211 SDKIYNAV
-1219 VSGMEKAKVQ
+1219 VSGMEKAKLQ

>member
-50 IAKENIDMI
+50 IATENIDMI
-59 ETNNLFEV
+59 EKNNLFEV

-294 IGVSDLNNGLGGA
+294 IGVSDLNSGLGGA

-327 DPASTTGGSGGSGGV
+327 DPASTSGGSGGSGGV

-356 WDNKMNSITG
+356 WDNKMNAITG

-430 TILKTGKGATTTFGL
+430 TILKSGKGATTTFGL

-476 IFRAQGNGVI
+476 IFRTQGNGVI
-486 SSLKLTKSALA
+486 ESLKLTN
-497 ETGQGF
+497 T
-503 SSLISTGVKV
+503 
-513 GVGLTGLVASSALAY
+513 
-528 KSMKDLNEGSIS
+528 
-540 TTEGMLKLAGSL
+540 SL
-552 AGATASGALIGSV
+552 A
-565 FGPAGM
+565 
-571 AIGAF
+571 
-576 AGFAISATSAV
+576 
-587 IGAYNASSKYHDEV
+587 
-601 KNLKNSVSELSKEIE
+601 
-616 ENTKKYEENKKN
+616 
-628 INSNLEDKMAELG
+628 
-641 VYQTLIAELGKYVDA
+641 
-656 NGKVISG
+656 
-663 NERRID
+663 
-669 YILGELSKALGI
+669 
-681 ELSRNGDLITK
+681 
-692 NGEVV
+692 
-697 SSYKTLQNELSN
+697 
-709 TIQKL
+709 
-714 KEEAE
+714 
-719 TEALKE
+719 
-725 LYKNSIK
+725 
-732 QKIKDQNELNK
+732 
-743 AIEKEAEAYNILQK
+743 
-757 VTDSG
+757 
-762 ASKWSKDYKDAKKS
+762 
-776 LEEASDTV
+776 
-784 NTLRD
+784 
-789 NVANDT
+789 
-795 KDISNYSSQLTQK
+795 
-808 VVDDT
+808 
-813 NSMTLQMMEQGEV
+813 
-826 TEKQMQNIVS
+826 
-836 SNWSNWESVY
+836 
-846 NQANTITQE
+846 
-855 MMLAQSTTIDTWS
+855 
-868 PELAKK
+868 
-874 WSDMADSSKENFLQ
+874 
-888 GISDVDAK
+888 
-896 TASKILSSINVT
+896 
-908 NENKPAMAEAWKQL
+908 
-922 AKKSKDEFDNSFSSL
+922 
-937 SQDTQNLIIGSITTT
+937 
-952 ETLTP
+952 
-957 QMQMKWHDLAKTSK
+957 
-971 DKYNEQLS
+971 
-979 LVDDDTRKS
+979 
-988 IEDANKII
+988 
-996 DQLSPSEQ
+996 
-1004 EKLRNLA
+1004 
-1011 KNSKEKYQ
+1011 
-1019 IELSKMQQSTENAMS
+1019 
-1034 NTAGSIN
+1034 
-1041 RNRSVSNSASSLGSN
+1041 
-1056 VKLSYERN
+1056 
-1064 LGDGNNSARNFLLG
+1064 
-1078 FTRVL
+1078 
-1083 SSGGMGGPVGIFY
+1083 
-1096 GIASLTRR
+1096 
-1104 IVSKFNAGLGNH
+1104 
-1116 SPSKKTRKSAI
+1116 
-1127 FFAQG
+1127 
-1132 FTNQIRKSSLGMI
+1132 
-1145 SQVGNLATDM
+1145 
-1155 TDNFSNNIGMVDT
+1155 
-1168 IKELNQGIKVNT
+1168 
-1180 RDMAIDT
+1180 
-1187 TQYVNYG
+1187 
-1194 AISGQI
+1194 
-1200 QAQSKVSLGNI
+1200 
-1211 SDQIYNAV
+1211 
-1219 VSGMEKAKVQ
+1219 
-1229 VDINAK
+1229 
-1235 TDEGVI
+1235 
-1241 VEKASEGFRDYVTR
+1241 
-1255 TGELPFPVPV
+1255 

>member
-91 DFQNQMNEK
+91 NFQNEMNEK
-100 LATNKSELEEYQA
+100 LATNKSELQQYQA

-123 INKDASYTMSESLT
+123 IDKNNSYTMSESLT

-146 YNLSVKDAMDKIK
+146 YNLSVEDAMNKIK

-173 IDVSESSLSKV
+173 IDVSESALTKV
-184 LNEVGIDRSVQQL
+184 IRNAGIDDRSVQQL

-229 NQIRVFQNQLIEL
+229 NQIRVFKNQLIEL

-280 YDLSSGGSN
+280 YDLSSGGSS

-294 IGVSDLNNGLGGA
+294 IGVSDLNSGLGGA

-327 DPASTTGGSGGSGGV
+327 DPASTTGGSGGSSGV

-400 KVLTVI
+400 KVLTII
-406 AGIVGGILI
+406 AGVVGGILI

-457 KSGFTNLGAWI
+457 KSGFTNLGSWI
-468 SMAVGQYK
+468 SMVIGQYK
-476 IFRAQGNGVI
+476 IFRTQGNGVI
-486 SSLKLTKSALA
+486 SSLKLTRTALA

-503 SSLISTGVKV
+503 LSLIPVWAKV
-513 GVGLTGLVASSALAY
+513 GVGLAGLIGSSVLAY
-528 KSMKDLNEGSIS
+528 NSMKDLKEGSIS
-540 TTEGMLKLAGSL
+540 STEGILKLSGSL
-552 AGATASGALIGSV
+552 AGATASGALLGSV
-565 FGPAGM
+565 IPGVGTAVGALAGFS
-571 AIGAF
+571 IGAV
-576 AGFAISATSAV
+576 ASIVGLSSAQSDLT
-587 IGAYNASSKYHDEV
+587 IEIQNTT
-601 KNLKNSVSELSKEIE
+601 KEIDAQIE
-616 ENTKKYEENKKN
+616 EIENIKKSYDETVDSINKNKEASLLNLEVTKKQSE
-628 INSNLEDKMAELG
+628 ILG
-641 VYQTLIAELGKYVDA
+641 EYIDA
-656 NGKVISG
+656 NGRVKEGYEDRVKL
-663 NERRID
+663 
-669 YILGELSKALGI
+669 ILGDLNNALGTEYGLTGNQI
-681 ELSRNGDLITK
+681 TRNGELVKSYNDLKSNID
-692 NGEVV
+692 
-697 SSYKTLQNELSN
+697 SYIAK
-709 TIQKL
+709 K
-714 KEEAE
+714 
-719 TEALKE
+719 
-725 LYKNSIK
+725 K
-732 QKIKDQNELNK
+732 QQI
-743 AIEKEAEAYNILQK
+743 EAEAYEEIYKETLKERIQLEEKQQGLLDSRIQLEQEYKEAIEQTSTATSFFEKQQAKKNETLAKQKLDKLTEEEKKYREELDKNQKKLDEYSSKVDGTYKNIENTGKTTGTNILQNMQQNF
-757 VTDSG
+757 TDQ
-762 ASKWSKDYKDAKKS
+762 
-776 LEEASDTV
+776 
-784 NTLRD
+784 
-789 NVANDT
+789 T
-795 KDISNYSSQLTQK
+795 K
-808 VVDDT
+808 
-813 NSMTLQMMEQGEV
+813 
-826 TEKQMQNIVS
+826 
-836 SNWSNWESVY
+836 
-846 NQANTITQE
+846 
-855 MMLAQSTTIDTWS
+855 TIDT
-868 PELAKK
+868 
-874 WSDMADSSKENFLQ
+874 N
-888 GISDVDAK
+888 
-896 TASKILSSINVT
+896 TNILSNRFKIMGTS
-908 NENKPAMAEAWKQL
+908 EG
-922 AKKSKDEFDNSFSSL
+922 NSYIQGL
-937 SQDTQNLIIGSITTT
+937 D
-952 ETLTP
+952 
-957 QMQMKWHDLAKTSK
+957 
-971 DKYNEQLS
+971 
-979 LVDDDTRKS
+979 
-988 IEDANKII
+988 
-996 DQLSPSEQ
+996 
-1004 EKLRNLA
+1004 
-1011 KNSKEKYQ
+1011 
-1019 IELSKMQQSTENAMS
+1019 STK
-1034 NTAGSIN
+1034 
-1041 RNRSVSNSASSLGSN
+1041 NSASQTAEQLQKLVENGLENEPAYRKVATDSIKEFLNGLSTSEQKRLLKNCGIDN
-1056 VKLSYERN
+1056 VDEVIKGLKQGDLSE
-1064 LGDGNNSARNFLLG
+1064 D
-1078 FTRVL
+1078 
-1083 SSGGMGGPVGIFY
+1083 VGINVVKGLQRGLKNNYWQGQTLSTAKSFANS
-1096 GIASLTRR
+1096 IL
-1104 IVSKFNAGLGNH
+1104 SKFQTTFGIH
-1116 SPSKKTRKSAI
+1116 SPSRKTRAFGIYLLK
-1127 FFAQG
+1127 G
-1132 FTNQIRKSSLGMI
+1132 LGI
-1145 SQVGNLATDM
+1145 GIYKEQNNVLSTVKD
-1155 TDNFSNNIGMVDT
+1155 FSNNLLKEFNNP

-1180 RDMAIDT
+1180 KDMAIDT

-1211 SDQIYNAV
+1211 SDKIYNAV

>member
-294 IGVSDLNNGLGGA
+294 IGVSDLNSGLGGA

-327 DPASTTGGSGGSGGV
+327 DPASTTGGSGGSGGI

-476 IFRAQGNGVI
+476 IFRTQGNGVI
-486 SSLKLTKSALA
+486 ESLKLTNASLA

-503 SSLISTGVKV
+503 LSLIPTWAKV
-513 GVGLTGLVASSALAY
+513 GVGLAGLVGSSVLAY
-528 KSMKDLNEGSIS
+528 NSMKDLKDGSGS
-540 TTEGMLKLAGSL
+540 TAVEVLKLSGSL
-552 AGATASGALIGSV
+552 AGAAASGALLGSAIPGV
-565 FGPAGM
+565 GTVVGAFGGIIVGTTASMLGFNEENINM
-571 AIGAF
+571 AIRLAETSKSLKEQKEKINDIKQSYDE
-576 AGFAISATSAV
+576 AIES
-587 IGAYNASSKYHDEV
+587 INKNKEASLLNLEV
-601 KNLKNSVSELSKEIE
+601 
-616 ENTKKYEENKKN
+616 TKKQSEVLGEYIDTNGRVKEGYEDRVK
-628 INSNLEDKMAELG
+628 L
-641 VYQTLIAELGKYVDA
+641 
-656 NGKVISG
+656 
-663 NERRID
+663 
-669 YILGELSKALGI
+669 ILGDLNNALGTEYGLTGNQI
-681 ELSRNGDLITK
+681 TRNGELVKSYNDLKGNID
-692 NGEVV
+692 
-697 SSYKTLQNELSN
+697 SYIAK
-709 TIQKL
+709 K
-714 KEEAE
+714 KEQ
-719 TEALKE
+719 
-725 LYKNSIK
+725 I
-732 QKIKDQNELNK
+732 
-743 AIEKEAEAYNILQK
+743 EAEAYEDIYKEKIKERIELEGQLPELEQRVTDAQEALCEAEKNSANAIGYWSKQQAQRKEEIARSNLGKAMKEEQDFRKELDENQKELDEYAQKFSGTYSSIEDTSKTTGTNILQNMQQNFSDQTKTVDTNTNILSNRFKILGTNEGTSYIQGLDSTSTSASQTANELQKLVEGGLENEPAYRK
-757 VTDSG
+757 VATDSVKEFLSG
-762 ASKWSKDYKDAKKS
+762 LGESQQRRLLKDCGIANIDEVVKGLKQGDLSEDVGINVIKGLQRGLKNNYWQGQ
-776 LEEASDTV
+776 
-784 NTLRD
+784 TLTTAF
-789 NVANDT
+789 NFA
-795 KDISNYSSQLTQK
+795 
-808 VVDDT
+808 T
-813 NSMTLQMMEQGEV
+813 NILNKFKRTFGI
-826 TEKQMQNIVS
+826 N
-836 SNWSNWESVY
+836 
-846 NQANTITQE
+846 
-855 MMLAQSTTIDTWS
+855 S
-868 PELAKK
+868 PSRKTRTFGIYL
-874 WSDMADSSKENFLQ
+874 LQ
-888 GISDVDAK
+888 GLGVG
-896 TASKILSSINVT
+896 INK
-908 NENKPAMAEAWKQL
+908 E
-922 AKKSKDEFDNSFSSL
+922 
-937 SQDTQNLIIGSITTT
+937 QN
-952 ETLTP
+952 
-957 QMQMKWHDLAKTSK
+957 
-971 DKYNEQLS
+971 N
-979 LVDDDTRKS
+979 
-988 IEDANKII
+988 
-996 DQLSPSEQ
+996 
-1004 EKLRNLA
+1004 
-1011 KNSKEKYQ
+1011 
-1019 IELSKMQQSTENAMS
+1019 
-1034 NTAGSIN
+1034 
-1041 RNRSVSNSASSLGSN
+1041 
-1056 VKLSYERN
+1056 
-1064 LGDGNNSARNFLLG
+1064 
-1078 FTRVL
+1078 VL
-1083 SSGGMGGPVGIFY
+1083 STV
-1096 GIASLTRR
+1096 
-1104 IVSKFNAGLGNH
+1104 K
-1116 SPSKKTRKSAI
+1116 
-1127 FFAQG
+1127 
-1132 FTNQIRKSSLGMI
+1132 
-1145 SQVGNLATDM
+1145 D
-1155 TDNFSNNIGMVDT
+1155 FSNNLLKEFNSP

-1211 SDQIYNAV
+1211 SDRIYNAV

>member
-12 KLKDNITSATSN
+12 KLKDNIISATSN
-24 INTLKKAL
+24 INILKKAL

-67 SMGKVVDKYGNLD
+67 SMGKVVDKYDNLD

-289 NLADS
+289 NLAD
-294 IGVSDLNNGLGGA
+294 IVGISDLNNGLSGA
-307 TKKAKELKKQL
+307 SKKAKELKKQL

-327 DPASTTGGSGGSGGV
+327 DPASTTGGSGGSSGV

-388 LKWHWKDMNNIL
+388 LKWHWKDMNKIL

-406 AGIVGGILI
+406 AGVVGGILI

-457 KSGFTNLGAWI
+457 KSRFTNLETWI
-468 SMAVGQYK
+468 SMVIGQYK
-476 IFRAQGNGVI
+476 IFRTQGNGVI
-486 SSLKLTKSALA
+486 ESLKLTNASLA

-503 SSLISTGVKV
+503 LSLIPTWAKV
-513 GVGLTGLVASSALAY
+513 GVGLAGLVGSSVLAY
-528 KSMKDLNEGSIS
+528 NSMKDLKDGSGS
-540 TTEGMLKLAGSL
+540 TTVEVLKLSGSL
-552 AGATASGALIGSV
+552 AGAAASGALLGSAIPGV
-565 FGPAGM
+565 GTVVGAFGGIIVGTTASILGFNEENINM
-571 AIGAF
+571 AIRLAE
-576 AGFAISATSAV
+576 TSKSLKEQKEKINDIKKSYDEAV
-587 IGAYNASSKYHDEV
+587 ESINKNKEASLLNLEV
-601 KNLKNSVSELSKEIE
+601 
-616 ENTKKYEENKKN
+616 TKKQSE
-628 INSNLEDKMAELG
+628 
-641 VYQTLIAELGKYVDA
+641 VLGKYIDA
-656 NGKVISG
+656 NGKVKEG
-663 NERRID
+663 YEDRVKL
-669 YILGELSKALGI
+669 ILGDLNSALGT
-681 ELSRNGDLITK
+681 EYGLTGNQITK
-692 NGEVV
+692 NGELVK
-697 SSYKTLQNELSN
+697 SYNDLKSN
-709 TIQKL
+709 IDSYISKK
-714 KEEAE
+714 KEQ
-719 TEALKE
+719 
-725 LYKNSIK
+725 I
-732 QKIKDQNELNK
+732 
-743 AIEKEAEAYNILQK
+743 EAEAYEDIYKEKIKERIQLEGQLPELEQRVTDAQEALCEAEQNSANAIGYWSKQQAQRKEEIARSNLGKAMKEEQDFRKELDENKKELDEYAQKFSGTYSFIEDTSKATGTNILQNMRQNFSDQTKTVDTNTNILSNRFKILGTNEGNSYTQGLDSTKNNATQIANQLQKLVENGLENDPAYRK
-757 VTDSG
+757 VATDSIKEFLNG
-762 ASKWSKDYKDAKKS
+762 LSTSEQKRLLK
-776 LEEASDTV
+776 
-784 NTLRD
+784 NCGID
-789 NVANDT
+789 NVDEVIKGLKQGDLSEDVGINVVKGLQRGLKNNYWQGQTLSTAKSFANSILSKFKRT
-795 KDISNYSSQLTQK
+795 FDI
-808 VVDDT
+808 
-813 NSMTLQMMEQGEV
+813 NSPSRKTRTFGIYL
-826 TEKQMQNIVS
+826 
-836 SNWSNWESVY
+836 
-846 NQANTITQE
+846 
-855 MMLAQSTTIDTWS
+855 
-868 PELAKK
+868 
-874 WSDMADSSKENFLQ
+874 LQ
-888 GISDVDAK
+888 GLGVGINK
-896 TASKILSSINVT
+896 EQNNILSTV
-908 NENKPAMAEAWKQL
+908 
-922 AKKSKDEFDNSFSSL
+922 KD
-937 SQDTQNLIIGSITTT
+937 
-952 ETLTP
+952 
-957 QMQMKWHDLAKTSK
+957 
-971 DKYNEQLS
+971 
-979 LVDDDTRKS
+979 
-988 IEDANKII
+988 
-996 DQLSPSEQ
+996 
-1004 EKLRNLA
+1004 
-1011 KNSKEKYQ
+1011 
-1019 IELSKMQQSTENAMS
+1019 
-1034 NTAGSIN
+1034 
-1041 RNRSVSNSASSLGSN
+1041 
-1056 VKLSYERN
+1056 
-1064 LGDGNNSARNFLLG
+1064 
-1078 FTRVL
+1078 
-1083 SSGGMGGPVGIFY
+1083 
-1096 GIASLTRR
+1096 
-1104 IVSKFNAGLGNH
+1104 
-1116 SPSKKTRKSAI
+1116 
-1127 FFAQG
+1127 
-1132 FTNQIRKSSLGMI
+1132 
-1145 SQVGNLATDM
+1145 
-1155 TDNFSNNIGMVDT
+1155 FSNNLLKEFNEPIN
-1168 IKELNQGIKVNT
+1168 ELNQGIKVNT
-1180 RDMAIDT
+1180 KDMAIDT

-1211 SDQIYNAV
+1211 SDRIYNAV
-1219 VSGMEKAKVQ
+1219 VSGMEKTKLQ

>member
-1 MNNTINSTKNN
+1 MQVNDAVSAITTLVSSLNTLKSSLNNTINSTKNN
-12 KLKDNITSATSN
+12 KLKDNVKSATSN

-50 IAKENIDMI
+50 IAKENIDMV

-67 SMGKVVDKYGNLD
+67 AMGKVVDKYGNLD
-80 TQASKYYTKAM
+80 AQASKYYTKAM

-100 LATNKSELEEYQA
+100 LATNKSELEQYQA

-146 YNLSVKDAMDKIK
+146 YNLSVKEAMDKIK

-294 IGVSDLNNGLGGA
+294 IGVSDLNSGLGGA

-327 DPASTTGGSGGSGGV
+327 DPASTSGGSGGSGGV

-400 KVLTVI
+400 KILTVI
-406 AGIVGGILI
+406 VGIVGGILI
-415 IGKITKLVNWLKTLF
+415 IGKITKLVKWLKTLF

-457 KSGFTNLGAWI
+457 KSGFTNLGSWI
-468 SMAVGQYK
+468 SMVVGQYK
-476 IFRAQGNGVI
+476 IFRTQGNGVI
-486 SSLKLTKSALA
+486 SSLKMTKSALS

-503 SSLISTGVKV
+503 LSLIPTWAKV
-513 GVGLTGLVASSALAY
+513 GVGLAGLVGSSALAY
-528 KSMKDLNEGSIS
+528 NSMKDLEEGSIS
-540 TTEGMLKLAGSL
+540 STEGILKFSGSL
-552 AGATASGALIGSV
+552 AGATASGALLGSV
-565 FGPAGM
+565 IPGVGT
-571 AIGAF
+571 AIGALVGF
-576 AGFAISATSAV
+576 SAGAVASIVGLSSAQSDLT
-587 IGAYNASSKYHDEV
+587 IEIQNT
-601 KNLKNSVSELSKEIE
+601 SKEIDAQIE
-616 ENTKKYEENKKN
+616 EIENIKKSYDEKIDSINKNKEASLLDLEVTKKQSEALKGM
-628 INSNLEDKMAELG
+628 I
-641 VYQTLIAELGKYVDA
+641 DA
-656 NGKVISG
+656 NGKVKEG
-663 NERRID
+663 YEERVKL
-669 YILGELSKALGI
+669 ILGDLNNALGTEYGLTGNQI
-681 ELSRNGDLITK
+681 TRNGELIKSYDDLKSNID
-692 NGEVV
+692 
-697 SSYKTLQNELSN
+697 SYIAK
-709 TIQKL
+709 K
-714 KEEAE
+714 
-719 TEALKE
+719 
-725 LYKNSIK
+725 K
-732 QKIKDQNELNK
+732 QQI
-743 AIEKEAEAYNILQK
+743 EAEAYEDIYKETLKERIQLEEKQQGLLDSRIKLEQEYKDAIGQTSTATGFFERQQAKKNETLAKQNLDKLTEEEKKYGEELEKNKIKLNEYASKIDNTYKDIEDTGKTTGTNILQNMQQNFADQTKTVDTNTNILSNRFKILGTNEGNSYTQGLDSTKTNALQTAEQLQKLVETGLENEPAYRK
-757 VTDSG
+757 VATDSVKEYLSG
-762 ASKWSKDYKDAKKS
+762 LSTSEQKK
-776 LEEASDTV
+776 LLK
-784 NTLRD
+784 NCGID
-789 NVANDT
+789 NVNEVIKGLKQGDLSEDVGINVI
-795 KDISNYSSQLTQK
+795 KGLQKGLKNNYWQGQ
-808 VVDDT
+808 
-813 NSMTLQMMEQGEV
+813 TL
-826 TEKQMQNIVS
+826 
-836 SNWSNWESVY
+836 
-846 NQANTITQE
+846 
-855 MMLAQSTTIDTWS
+855 ST
-868 PELAKK
+868 AK
-874 WSDMADSSKENFLQ
+874 SF
-888 GISDVDAK
+888 
-896 TASKILSSINVT
+896 ASRILS
-908 NENKPAMAEAWKQL
+908 KFQ
-922 AKKSKDEFDNSFSSL
+922 
-937 SQDTQNLIIGSITTT
+937 TT
-952 ETLTP
+952 
-957 QMQMKWHDLAKTSK
+957 
-971 DKYNEQLS
+971 
-979 LVDDDTRKS
+979 
-988 IEDANKII
+988 
-996 DQLSPSEQ
+996 
-1004 EKLRNLA
+1004 
-1011 KNSKEKYQ
+1011 
-1019 IELSKMQQSTENAMS
+1019 
-1034 NTAGSIN
+1034 
-1041 RNRSVSNSASSLGSN
+1041 
-1056 VKLSYERN
+1056 
-1064 LGDGNNSARNFLLG
+1064 F
-1078 FTRVL
+1078 
-1083 SSGGMGGPVGIFY
+1083 GI
-1096 GIASLTRR
+1096 
-1104 IVSKFNAGLGNH
+1104 H
-1116 SPSKKTRKSAI
+1116 SPSRKTKI
-1127 FFAQG
+1127 FG
-1132 FTNQIRKSSLGMI
+1132 IYLLKGLG
-1145 SQVGNLATDM
+1145 VGINKEQNNVLSTVKD
-1155 TDNFSNNIGMVDT
+1155 FSNNLLKEFNNP

-1200 QAQSKVSLGNI
+1200 QAQSKVSMGNI
-1211 SDQIYNAV
+1211 SDRIYNAV
-1219 VSGMEKAKVQ
+1219 VSGMEKAKIQ

>member
-294 IGVSDLNNGLGGA
+294 IGVSDLNSGLGGA

-327 DPASTTGGSGGSGGV
+327 DPASTSGGSGGSGGV

-356 WDNKMNSITG
+356 WDNKMNAITG

-430 TILKTGKGATTTFGL
+430 TILKSGKGATTTFGL

-476 IFRAQGNGVI
+476 IFRTQGNGVI
-486 SSLKLTKSALA
+486 ESLKLTNTSLA

-503 SSLISTGVKV
+503 LSLIPTWAKV
-513 GVGLTGLVASSALAY
+513 GVGLAGLVGSSALAY
-528 KSMKDLNEGSIS
+528 NSMKQLEEGSIS
-540 TTEGMLKLAGSL
+540 SADGILKLSGSL
-552 AGATASGALIGSV
+552 AGATASGALLGSV
-565 FGPAGM
+565 IPGVGT
-571 AIGAF
+571 AIGALV
-576 AGFAISATSAV
+576 GFSTGAVASIIGLSSAQ
-587 IGAYNASSKYHDEV
+587 
-601 KNLKNSVSELSKEIE
+601 SELTIELQNTSKEIDTQIE
-616 ENTKKYEENKKN
+616 EIDNIKKSYDEVIDSINKNKEASLLNLEVTKKQSEV
-628 INSNLEDKMAELG
+628 LG
-641 VYQTLIAELGKYVDA
+641 EYIDA
-656 NGKVISG
+656 NGRVKEGYEDRVKL
-663 NERRID
+663 
-669 YILGELSKALGI
+669 ILGDLNKALGT
-681 ELSRNGDLITK
+681 EYGLTGNQITK
-692 NGEVV
+692 NGELVK
-697 SSYKTLQNELSN
+697 SYND
-709 TIQKL
+709 L
-714 KEEAE
+714 KANIDSYI
-719 TEALKE
+719 AK
-725 LYKNSIK
+725 KK
-732 QKIKDQNELNK
+732 QQI
-743 AIEKEAEAYNILQK
+743 EAEAYEEVYKETLKERVQLEEKQQGLLDSRIQLEQEYKEAIEQTSTATSFFEKQQAKKNETIAKQNLDKLTKEEKEYREELDKNQKKLDEYSSKIDGTYKNIENTGKTTGTNILQNMQQNFSDQTKTVDTNTNILSNRFKILGTNEGNSYTQGLDSTKNNATQTANQLQKLVENGLENDPAYRK
-757 VTDSG
+757 VATDSVKEFLTG
-762 ASKWSKDYKDAKKS
+762 LSNSEQRRLLK
-776 LEEASDTV
+776 
-784 NTLRD
+784 NCGID
-789 NVANDT
+789 NVNEVIRGLKQGDLSENVGINVI
-795 KDISNYSSQLTQK
+795 KGLQRGLKNNYWQGQ
-808 VVDDT
+808 
-813 NSMTLQMMEQGEV
+813 TL
-826 TEKQMQNIVS
+826 
-836 SNWSNWESVY
+836 
-846 NQANTITQE
+846 
-855 MMLAQSTTIDTWS
+855 ST
-868 PELAKK
+868 AK
-874 WSDMADSSKENFLQ
+874 SFA
-888 GISDVDAK
+888 
-896 TASKILSSINVT
+896 SSIL
-908 NENKPAMAEAWKQL
+908 NKFQ
-922 AKKSKDEFDNSFSSL
+922 
-937 SQDTQNLIIGSITTT
+937 TT
-952 ETLTP
+952 
-957 QMQMKWHDLAKTSK
+957 
-971 DKYNEQLS
+971 
-979 LVDDDTRKS
+979 
-988 IEDANKII
+988 
-996 DQLSPSEQ
+996 
-1004 EKLRNLA
+1004 
-1011 KNSKEKYQ
+1011 
-1019 IELSKMQQSTENAMS
+1019 
-1034 NTAGSIN
+1034 
-1041 RNRSVSNSASSLGSN
+1041 
-1056 VKLSYERN
+1056 
-1064 LGDGNNSARNFLLG
+1064 F
-1078 FTRVL
+1078 
-1083 SSGGMGGPVGIFY
+1083 GI
-1096 GIASLTRR
+1096 
-1104 IVSKFNAGLGNH
+1104 H
-1116 SPSKKTRKSAI
+1116 SPSRKTKAFGI
-1127 FFAQG
+1127 YLLKG
-1132 FTNQIRKSSLGMI
+1132 LGI
-1145 SQVGNLATDM
+1145 GINKEQNGVLSTVKD
-1155 TDNFSNNIGMVDT
+1155 FSNNLLKEFSNP

-1200 QAQSKVSLGNI
+1200 QAQSKISLGNI
-1211 SDQIYNAV
+1211 SDRIYNAV
-1219 VSGMEKAKVQ
+1219 VNGMEKAKVQ